1 MAIFSV
7 ECRDSVNVS
16 HSWGE
21 FEHKCRLTGFQIFAG
36 GAQLADNQFYT
47 KYANNCY
54 F

>member
-21 FEHKCRLTGFQIFAG
+21 FEHKCRLTVFQIFAG
-36 GAQLADNQFYT
+36 GA
-47 KYANNCY
+47 
-54 F
+54 